1 MDNKFRKNIMNNV
14 NRPSGNNPFDVDKQL
29 WVHIDNGVFY
39 YKDGEWEQSDS
50 SEVLHLID
58 VLNNVNLK

>member
-1 MDNKFRKNIMNNV
+1 MNNV
-14 NRPSGNNPFDVDKQL
+14 NRPSEATHFDVDKQL

-58 VLNNVNLK
+58 VLNKVNLK